1 MDGSDSF
8 VRIIVFVVFVNHG
21 NTCRES
27 IWFLSDL
34 HSKKLST
41 YQSGLWTL
49 TTLTGKGRIKECEM
63 LWPVP
68 TEVAS
73 YMYLPSCET
82 GNLKITQLT
91 CLWDCDRRHLSSN
104 CKIMWISVVVWRL
117 WGPPKQWNSTSI
129 WYSVCK
135 HSFAF
140 SAGYHPLPH
149 GEFGHGLNAITFPKL
164 LEGWKLRVRLR
175 PETAEK

>member
-8 VRIIVFVVFVNHG
+8 VLIIVFVVFVNHG

-104 CKIMWISVVVWRL
+104 CKIMWISVVVWRDGYGDHRSSGIPL
-117 WGPPKQWNSTSI
+117 QSDIRYVSIALRFQQGIIRYPMANSDMD
-129 WYSVCK
+129 
-135 HSFAF
+135 
-140 SAGYHPLPH
+140 
-149 GEFGHGLNAITFPKL
+149 
-164 LEGWKLRVRLR
+164 
-175 PETAEK
+175 